1 MEDTVSSQRKTHK
14 KHVSY
19 WYLLL
24 GILLC
29 VSAPL
34 AFAKNLGVEGSV
46 YSIVEP
52 DMLSG
57 IRQKLIA
64 LQKSGELERQ
74 KAAVIQRTVQHLLRP
89 VPVAGV
95 HDLPPGKKPVTR
107 TFDPSLALN
116 QDIKSVNGA
125 IIAHKGTRIN
135 PLDTMRFHE
144 RLVFI
149 NGDNDRQ
156 IQWLVHSLRIA
167 QQRAATTEKIRE
179 TLKIILVNGNIQDA
193 ATALHHRVYFD
204 QRGTL
209 CRHFNIVHTP
219 TVVYQPNDGKG
230 STKRLVVREVQV
242 D

>member
-1 MEDTVSSQRKTHK
+1 MEDTVSRQRKIHK

-29 VSAPL
+29 VSAPI

-57 IRQKLIA
+57 IHQKLIA
-64 LQKSGELERQ
+64 LQQSGELERQ

-95 HDLPPGKKPVTR
+95 RDLPPGKKPVTR
-107 TFDPSLALN
+107 TFDPSLVLN
-116 QDIKSVNGA
+116 QDIKSVTGA

-135 PLDTMRFHE
+135 PLDTMRFKE

-156 IQWLVHSLRIA
+156 IQWLVHFMHIA
-167 QQRAATTEKIRE
+167 QQQGAKIKTRK

-204 QRGTL
+204 QQGTL
-209 CRHFNIVHTP
+209 CQHFKITHTP
-219 TVVYQPNDGKG
+219 TVVYQPDNTTHPIKQ
-230 STKRLVVREVQV
+230 LVVKEVQV